1 MAGQEGLEPPA
12 AGFGV
17 RSSTIRAT
25 GLFPYSAAASFCD
38 RLRFGFL
45 VGRMFPAEPAIL
57 VQVQLIRRVP
67 FVLRR

>member
-25 GLFPYSAAASFCD
+25 GLCSTQQHLNAF
-38 RLRFGFL
+38 RLCFGFL
-45 VGRMFPAEPAIL
+45 MCRVLAAESAIL
-57 VQVQLIRRVP
+57 VQVQLIRGIPLVFGR
-67 FVLRR
+67 

>member
-25 GLFPYSAAASFCD
+25 GLCSTQQLPGATML
-38 RLRFGFL
+38 RLGFL
-45 VGRMFPAEPAIL
+45 MRCVLAAEPAVL
-57 VQVQLIRRVP
+57 VQVQLIRSVP
-67 FVLRR
+67 LVLGR